1 MLKNDAFQEQVVRLW
16 NAHKHILDEPFLKRH
31 AAFELPLFMA
41 ILTLA
46 RKKGVLA
53 SSQFLWLRPLDRSL
67 WYALNQCG
75 GRAAWAEGFAAWAHY
90 AAEEKAG
97 ASLPEARTSHAVQ
110 RLKDTLA
117 AQGWLTAMPKL
128 FEPTGLHLDKDVVF
142 AAAEENSEYDA
153 NNDLDLQNE
162 Y

>member
-1 MLKNDAFQEQVVRLW
+1 
-16 NAHKHILDEPFLKRH
+16 
-31 AAFELPLFMA
+31 MA
-41 ILTLA
+41 ILTLHA
-46 RKKGVLA
+46 KRA
-53 SSQFLWLRPLDRSL
+53 SLLLLIPMVAASGSFVMVR
-67 WYALNQCG
+67 LNQCG

-97 ASLPEARTSHAVQ
+97 VSLPEARTAHAVQ